1 MTADYNAQTE
11 RLLAIIE
18 GTRAGTWEWNVQTGE
33 NIINAR
39 WADIVGYTLEEL
51 VPANSIEHWRQ
62 LVHPEDLKLSDACF
76 EKYFAGEVAHY
87 DCIIRMR
94 HKKGH
99 WVHVH
104 DSGKTV
110 TWTEDGAPEWVAGTH
125 IDITHSQKA
134 EQFLAKL
141 AKTIPGIIYTF
152 NVNSAGEFSFP
163 FVSEKSLSFVGVSAD
178 AIQQD
183 ANHIFDLVHPTDN
196 PGLMQSIGQAVTQ
209 MTEWSYEF
217 RLKVNGQYKWFQGSS
232 VPEREADGSVMWYG
246 MVTDIDRQ
254 KQLEQRL
261 MALSSTDELT
271 GLYNRRYLIEKLQE
285 QLDTQQRY
293 KTPISVVLLDIDHFK
308 LINDMC
314 GHHAGDRVLI
324 AFAELLKSRLR
335 KTDIFGRFG
344 GEEFII
350 IMPHTPVLAAQE
362 LTHALLH
369 ECQQYPFS
377 LSENKQ
383 QRVTF
388 SAGISEMSS
397 DDEDVSDV
405 LTRADDA
412 MYRAKWDGRQRVYL
426 QETEDA

>member
-1 MTADYNAQTE
+1 MSADYNSRTE

-18 GTRAGTWEWNVQTGE
+18 GTCAGTWEWNVQTGE

-39 WADIVGYTLEEL
+39 WAEIVGYALEEF
-51 VPANSIEHWRQ
+51 VPANSIDHWRH
-62 LVHPEDLKLSDACF
+62 LVHPEDLKLSDVCF
-76 EKYFAGEVAHY
+76 AKYFAGELSHY
-87 DCIIRMR
+87 ECVIRMR

-99 WVHVH
+99 WVTVH
-104 DSGKTV
+104 DRGKTV
-110 TWTEDGAPEWVAGTH
+110 TFSKDGAPEWVAGTH
-125 IDITHSQKA
+125 IDISESHKA
-134 EQFLAKL
+134 EQFLGKL
-141 AKTIPGIIYTF
+141 AKTIPGLIYTF
-152 NVNSAGEFSFP
+152 KLNESGEVCFP
-163 FVSEKSLSFVGVSAD
+163 FVSEKSLSLTGLPAEV
-178 AIQQD
+178 IQQD
-183 ANHIFDLVHPTDN
+183 ASQAFDLVHPSDS

-209 MTEWSYEF
+209 ESEWFYEF
-217 RLKVNGQYKWFQGSS
+217 RLKVRGKYVWFQGSA
-232 VPEREADGSVMWYG
+232 VPEREADGSLLWYG

-254 KQLEQRL
+254 KQLEKRL

-308 LINDMC
+308 LINDSY
-314 GHHAGDRVLI
+314 GHHVGDRVLI

-362 LTHALLH
+362 LTHALLK
-369 ECQQYPFS
+369 ECQQYPFK
-377 LSENKQ
+377 LSDNNQ
-383 QRVTF
+383 QVVTF
-388 SAGISEMSS
+388 SAGISEMLAE
-397 DDEDVSDV
+397 DEDVSDV

-426 QETEDA
+426 QETEEA